1 MQENCFTALI
11 ALESHETGFSGLFF
25 IQKFPYTI
33 VYLPSIHCS
42 YKQIMGN
49 QNLYLRLVMKSV
61 EQLMN
66 LEFPHNE
73 LEESL

>member
-49 QNLYLRLVMKSV
+49 QNLYLRLSDEVSGAV
-61 EQLMN
+61 D
-66 LEFPHNE
+66 
-73 LEESL
+73 ESRIPTQ